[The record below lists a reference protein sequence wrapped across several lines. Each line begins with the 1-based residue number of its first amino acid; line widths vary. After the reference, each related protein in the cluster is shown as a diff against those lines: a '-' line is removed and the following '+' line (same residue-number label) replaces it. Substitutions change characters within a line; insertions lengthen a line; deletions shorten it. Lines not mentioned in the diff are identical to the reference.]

1 MKISEIF
8 YFVYSIKNWFIF
20 MKRDYFYATY
30 EYMQT
35 IVWNPTDKRTNG
47 WPNINVF
54 IFVYYYKYFLF
65 YTNYVI

>member
-35 IVWNPTDKRTNG
+35 IVWSQPTNEQTDG
-47 WPNINVF
+47 QI
-54 IFVYYYKYFLF
+54 
-65 YTNYVI
+65 